1 MVVLIAKNTVKEGLQ
16 QEFLKLAKEMTVKTR
31 QEKGCISYD
40 LASDQ
45 SDAQVFYF
53 IEKYQDEKAVEF
65 LKKLVDMVEFP
76 DLSATD
82 WCAACEALRG
92 QHLHRCGITINK
104 RKTEM
109 KHKGKTKRE

>member
-45 SDAQVFYF
+45 SDAKKQRAAPESPACMMTAQSAAFRQPSRLVTRQARRFPSSCST
-53 IEKYQDEKAVEF
+53 QAPKAIQ
-65 LKKLVDMVEFP
+65 K
-76 DLSATD
+76 SQAT
-82 WCAACEALRG
+82 L
-92 QHLHRCGITINK
+92 
-104 RKTEM
+104 
-109 KHKGKTKRE
+109 

>member
-65 LKKLVDMVEFP
+65 P
-76 DLSATD
+76 RAT
-82 WCAACEALRG
+82 AYFRTSVPQIGALRVKPSEVST
-92 QHLHRCGITINK
+92 CTVV
-104 RKTEM
+104 E
-109 KHKGKTKRE
+109 

>member
-40 LASDQ
+40 LAGDQ

-53 IEKYQDEKAVEF
+53 IEKYQDEKAVKFHRATEYF
-65 LKKLVDMVEFP
+65 QTLVP
-76 DLSATD
+76 QIG
-82 WCAACEALRG
+82 ALRVKPSEVST
-92 QHLHRCGITINK
+92 CTVV
-104 RKTEM
+104 E
-109 KHKGKTKRE
+109 

>member
-45 SDAQVFYF
+45 GVLLY
-53 IEKYQDEKAVEF
+53 
-65 LKKLVDMVEFP
+65 
-76 DLSATD
+76 
-82 WCAACEALRG
+82 
-92 QHLHRCGITINK
+92 
-104 RKTEM
+104 RKIS
-109 KHKGKTKRE
+109 G

>member
-16 QEFLKLAKEMTVKTR
+16 QEFLKLAKKMTVKTR

-53 IEKYQDEKAVEF
+53 IEKY
-65 LKKLVDMVEFP
+65 
-76 DLSATD
+76 
-82 WCAACEALRG
+82 
-92 QHLHRCGITINK
+92 
-104 RKTEM
+104 
-109 KHKGKTKRE
+109 